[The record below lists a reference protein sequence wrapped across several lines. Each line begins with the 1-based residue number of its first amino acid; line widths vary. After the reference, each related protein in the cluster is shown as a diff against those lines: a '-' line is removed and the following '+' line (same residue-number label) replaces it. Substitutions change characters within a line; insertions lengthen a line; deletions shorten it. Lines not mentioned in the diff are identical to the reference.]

1 MATDA
6 VLYVKRGYGDKSMDT
21 NDFVWNASIAKS
33 LWKNRFVVKLEGFD
47 LLNQLC
53 NIYSTV
59 DAQGRVE
66 TWRNMVPSFVMLH
79 LEWHFSRLPKN
90 KK

>member
-1 MATDA
+1 
-6 VLYVKRGYGDKSMDT
+6 L
-21 NDFVWNASIAKS
+21 NASLAKS
-33 LWKNRFVVKLEGFD
+33 FWKNQFVVKLEGFD

-66 TWRNMVPSFVMLH
+66 TWRNMIPSFVMLH
-79 LEWHFSRLPKN
+79 FEWHFSRLPK
-90 KK
+90 KH

>member
-1 MATDA
+1 M
-6 VLYVKRGYGDKSMDT
+6 KRGYGDSSMNT

-33 LWKNRFVVKLEGFD
+33 LWTNKVVIKLEGFD
-47 LLNQLC
+47 ILNQLS

-59 DAQGRVE
+59 DAQGRME

-79 LEWHFSRLPKN
+79 L
-90 KK
+90 